1 MSYNNQLTMFIL
13 VTQASE
19 RCHSVTNNTSLFRL
33 AGAPKDTVEKE
44 EDEEDREEGEEEHCS
59 SVEERKARQGRA
71 FLQQI
76 LLRKY
81 PVNLCYQSRVMEKRP
96 GSPTH
101 SSVSMKSDGSY
112 DHGRPNF
119 REGEL
124 PSDPRAMEKRPGSP
138 THSSVS
144 MKSDG
149 SYDHGRPQ
157 FREGELPSDQ
167 RVMEKRPGS
176 PTHSRVSMKSD
187 GSYDYGR
194 PDFREGD
201 IPSDPRAMEKRPG
214 SPTHSRVSMKS
225 DGSYDYGRPNFR
237 EGEIPSDPR
246 VMEKRP
252 GSPTHSRASIKS
264 DGSYDYGRPNFREGE
279 IPSDPRKQRRSQE
292 ADSSGQNEQ
301 QDLTHVFQMLENK
314 IIAFVKNEL
323 QRFKM
328 ILSPDYQENFERKQV
343 DENNAQDGALKMAL
357 HFLLKME
364 KKDLAD
370 KLRENELD
378 VLCQTELKRN
388 LQNKYQSVFEG
399 IPKQGS
405 SALLEKIYT
414 EIYITEGG
422 SGKVNEEHE
431 VRQIESRSK
440 RPAGQGKQIKCCDI
454 FKPLPGE
461 DKPSRRVMTKG
472 VAGIGKTISIQKYIL
487 DWAEEKDNKE
497 IHFIFPL
504 PFRELN
510 LMREKQHSLMDLL
523 HHFFPELKQL
533 SFGSQEKYKVLFI
546 FDGLDECRLQ
556 LNFQKNESWT
566 DVTGVTSLDVL
577 LTNLIKGNLLPSAL
591 LWITSRP
598 AAASQIPPEFVDLV
612 TEIQGFNDS
621 QKEEYF
627 RKRVNDES
635 LASRIISHI
644 ASSRSLHI
652 MCYIPVFCWIT
663 ACVLAVILS
672 HSGGNQL
679 PKTLTEMYTYFLIF
693 QTKQKSQKFDNV
705 YNLEPQW
712 NRSLILDLGKLA
724 YEQLEK
730 GNLIFY
736 EEDLRECGIDVT
748 EAAVRSG
755 ICTQIFRE
763 EAGIFQATV
772 YCFVHLSIQEYLAAL
787 YVFLMMAVQVT
798 DVLSRPQAP
807 SGEESMTTLHK
818 SAVDKALEYKDG
830 RFDLFLRFLL
840 GLSLE
845 FNQTLLR
852 GLLQRGQKQTSN
864 DETISYIKDK
874 IREAPS
880 SERVINLFH
889 CLNELNDHSLVEE
902 IQSFLNAGTLSE
914 AKLSPGQWSALVFVL
929 LTSDQK
935 LDVFD
940 LKKYVRS
947 DEGLLRLKPVVEES
961 QTLLLDSCRLSEMSC
976 TTLASV
982 LCKASSKVNKLD
994 LSDNSIG
1001 DVGVQELCN
1010 GLKNPN
1016 CALESLR
1023 LSDCGVTGEGYAAL
1037 SSALKSNPSHLEELD
1052 LRGNDPGDSGVKLL
1066 TDVLQD
1072 PDCKLQT
1079 LRLLKSDAA
1088 DEACVYLTSVL
1099 GTNPLLLTEV
1109 KLSKKIA
1116 GDSGV
1121 KQICALLEDSH
1132 CKIKKLKLSGCSITG
1147 EGCAALSSALTSNPS
1162 HLIELN
1168 LNYNKLGDSGVKEI
1182 SALLRNPDCK
1192 LQTLWLW
1199 SCSITGESCAALA
1212 SALTSNPSHLIEL
1225 NLSYNELGDS
1235 GVKQISALLRN
1246 PDCKL
1251 QTLGLESC
1259 SITEEGCAALTSA
1272 LASNPSHLIQL
1283 NLRHNK
1289 LGDSGVKQISALL
1302 RNPDCKLQKLWL
1314 KSCGITEEGCAAL
1327 TSALASN
1334 PSHLTELNLSWN
1346 KLGDSGVKQISALLK
1361 DPNYKLKT
1369 LHLDGTEAEAKADSC
1384 SIS

>member
-1 MSYNNQLTMFIL
+1 MMLCEST
-13 VTQASE
+13 VCC
-19 RCHSVTNNTSLFRL
+19 CHFNKGMCAVLQVL
-33 AGAPKDTVEKE
+33 EK
-44 EDEEDREEGEEEHCS
+44 
-59 SVEERKARQGRA
+59 
-71 FLQQI
+71 
-76 LLRKY
+76 
-81 PVNLCYQSRVMEKRP
+81 
-96 GSPTH
+96 
-101 SSVSMKSDGSY
+101 
-112 DHGRPNF
+112 
-119 REGEL
+119 
-124 PSDPRAMEKRPGSP
+124 
-138 THSSVS
+138 
-144 MKSDG
+144 
-149 SYDHGRPQ
+149 
-157 FREGELPSDQ
+157 
-167 RVMEKRPGS
+167 
-176 PTHSRVSMKSD
+176 
-187 GSYDYGR
+187 
-194 PDFREGD
+194 
-201 IPSDPRAMEKRPG
+201 
-214 SPTHSRVSMKS
+214 
-225 DGSYDYGRPNFR
+225 
-237 EGEIPSDPR
+237 
-246 VMEKRP
+246 
-252 GSPTHSRASIKS
+252 
-264 DGSYDYGRPNFREGE
+264 
-279 IPSDPRKQRRSQE
+279 
-292 ADSSGQNEQ
+292 
-301 QDLTHVFQMLENK
+301 K

-323 QRFKM
+323 QRCKG
-328 ILSPDYQENFERKQV
+328 ILSPDYHENFERKEG
-343 DENNAQDGALKMAL
+343 DESDAREGALKMAL

-364 KKDLAD
+364 RKDLAK

-378 VLCQTELKRN
+378 VLCQTELKRI
-388 LQNKYQSVFEG
+388 LQNKYQTVFEG

-414 EIYITEGG
+414 DIYITEGG

-440 RPAGQGKQIKCCDI
+440 RPAGQEKQIKCCDI
-454 FKPLPGE
+454 FKPLPGQ

-533 SFGSQEKYKVLFI
+533 SFGSQVKYKVLFI

-598 AAASQIPPEFVDLV
+598 AAASQIPPECVDLV

-627 RKRVNDES
+627 RKRVSDKN
-635 LASRIISHI
+635 LASKIISHI

-652 MCYIPVFCWIT
+652 MCHIPVFCWIT
-663 ACVLAVILS
+663 ASVLAVILS
-672 HSGGNQL
+672 HSGGKQL

-736 EEDLRECGIDVT
+736 EEELRECGIDVT

-772 YCFVHLSIQEYLAAL
+772 YCFIHLSVQEYLAAL
-787 YVFLMMAVQVT
+787 YVFLMMAVQGT
-798 DVLSRPQAP
+798 DVLSGHQAP
-807 SGEESMTTLHK
+807 SGEESLTILHK

-845 FNQTLLR
+845 SNQTLLR
-852 GLLQRGQKQTSN
+852 GLLQSGQEQTSN
-864 DETISYIKDK
+864 NETISYIKDK

-902 IQSFLNAGTLSE
+902 IQSFLSAGSLSE
-914 AKLSPGQWSALVFVL
+914 VQLSPGQWSALLFVL

-961 QTLLLDSCRLSEMSC
+961 QTLLLDSCRVSKMSC

-994 LSDNSIG
+994 LGHNSIG

-1016 CALESLR
+1016 CKLESLR
-1023 LSDCGVTGEGYAAL
+1023 LSDCGVSGEGYAAL
-1037 SSALKSNPSHLEELD
+1037 ASALKSNPSHLVELD
-1052 LRGNDPGDSGVKLL
+1052 LRGNNPGDSGVKLL
-1066 TDVLQD
+1066 TNLLQD
-1072 PDCKLQT
+1072 PGSKLQT
-1079 LRLLKSDAA
+1079 LRLVSCSITEEGCAA
-1088 DEACVYLTSVL
+1088 LTSALASNPSHLRELYL
-1099 GTNPLLLTEV
+1099 GDN
-1109 KLSKKIA
+1109 KL

-1121 KQICALLEDSH
+1121 KQISALLRNPN
-1132 CKIKKLKLSGCSITG
+1132 CKLQTLWLKSCSITE
-1147 EGCAALSSALTSNPS
+1147 EGCAALTSALTSNPS
-1162 HLIELN
+1162 HLILLN
-1168 LNYNKLGDSGVKEI
+1168 LNYNKLRDSGVKQI

-1192 LQTLWLW
+1192 LQGLGLM
-1199 SCSITGESCAALA
+1199 SCSITEEGCAALT
-1212 SALTSNPSHLIEL
+1212 SALTSNPSYLIGL
-1225 NLSYNELGDS
+1225 NLNDNELGDS

-1251 QTLGLESC
+1251 QILG
-1259 SITEEGCAALTSA
+1259 
-1272 LASNPSHLIQL
+1272 
-1283 NLRHNK
+1283 
-1289 LGDSGVKQISALL
+1289 
-1302 RNPDCKLQKLWL
+1302 
-1314 KSCGITEEGCAAL
+1314 
-1327 TSALASN
+1327 
-1334 PSHLTELNLSWN
+1334 
-1346 KLGDSGVKQISALLK
+1346 
-1361 DPNYKLKT
+1361 
-1369 LHLDGTEAEAKADSC
+1369 
-1384 SIS
+1384 